1 MTSPARPLA
10 APIAEAKFKVTD
22 SVNPIARAASPVSF
36 TPDIPLSAPVRPLAA
51 PIAEPKFKMNDSVNP
66 IARPAL
72 TLPAAPAIDLA
83 GPARPLAAPRVEQ
96 KLDVPDSTAPAK
108 QVAAASGVPLPAT
121 LTGPAQPLAA
131 PLAESKMKVPD
142 AVTPTARTS
151 AAPAMASLNFPTS
164 GPARPLAAPVVDSK
178 LKVPDAVAPAARVP
192 MASPIPV
199 ASMTSPNTP
208 LSPPPPKP
216 SDSAQNLLV
225 LSPTPAR
232 RDQPAVVPPGEARG
246 QFAIS
251 PQPNLSFP
259 GTEPGTKA
267 GAGGSTAGDA
277 ASTGKPFAALVNNPG
292 ANTTN
297 SGVSPASTSAGSSSS
312 GSRPGPSSDV
322 FPGITILGGVDDS
335 RPPNSAAGNSRKGP
349 PEPLQTSYGI
359 TILSSGGTG
368 GGLPDFGVFG
378 ARDQVQTV
386 YLDMRRTILDDP
398 VSWTAEYGISQ
409 ATVTPTNERLTVVGS
424 QAEILLPFPILKER
438 PAIPAELARK
448 NPDRMVIAYAVISTD
463 GIMEQV
469 SIKQSPDPLLNEIVV
484 DALRKWTFRPARR
497 NGEVVPAK
505 FLIGIPLRAQ

>member
-1 MTSPARPLA
+1 
-10 APIAEAKFKVTD
+10 
-22 SVNPIARAASPVSF
+22 
-36 TPDIPLSAPVRPLAA
+36 
-51 PIAEPKFKMNDSVNP
+51 
-66 IARPAL
+66 
-72 TLPAAPAIDLA
+72 
-83 GPARPLAAPRVEQ
+83 
-96 KLDVPDSTAPAK
+96 
-108 QVAAASGVPLPAT
+108 
-121 LTGPAQPLAA
+121 
-131 PLAESKMKVPD
+131 
-142 AVTPTARTS
+142 
-151 AAPAMASLNFPTS
+151 
-164 GPARPLAAPVVDSK
+164 
-178 LKVPDAVAPAARVP
+178 
-192 MASPIPV
+192 
-199 ASMTSPNTP
+199 
-208 LSPPPPKP
+208 
-216 SDSAQNLLV
+216 LLV

-232 RDQPAVVPPGEARG
+232 RDQPAVIPPGEARG

-267 GAGGSTAGDA
+267 GAGGSTTGDA
-277 ASTGKPFAALVNNPG
+277 ASTGKPVAALVNNPS

-297 SGVSPASTSAGSSSS
+297 SGVSSTSTGSNSS

-335 RPPNSAAGNSRKGP
+335 RSPNSAAGNSRKGP

-378 ARDQVQTV
+378 AKDQVQTV

-398 VSWTAEYGISQ
+398 ISWTAEYGISQ
-409 ATVTPTNERLTVVGS
+409 AIVTSTNERLTVVGS

-438 PAIPAELARK
+438 PAIPAEVARK

-463 GIMEQV
+463 GTMEQV
-469 SIKQSPDPLLNEIVV
+469 SIKQSPDPLLNEIVL

-505 FLIGIPLRAQ
+505 FLVGIPLRAQ